1 MRPQSRR
8 GARAASLCER
18 GVCGSCKVRVCAGT
32 VEPGAAL
39 ALSEQERA
47 DGDVLACVARPA
59 SDATGRDEKSS
70 WVAVP

>member
-1 MRPQSRR
+1 
-8 GARAASLCER
+8 
-18 GVCGSCKVRVCAGT
+18 VCGSCKVRVCAGT